1 MLDLVKGVVSKAVGL
16 AKANPLI
23 SGLGLAALVLP
34 KLMGTSP
41 AAMMGAQSAIGNRL
55 PPQGMPP
62 QGMPPSSPG
71 SF

>member
-1 MLDLVKGVVSKAVGL
+1 MMDLVKGVVSTAVGL

-34 KLMGTSP
+34 KLMGSSP
-41 AAMMGAQSAIGNRL
+41 AAMTGAQNAIGNQL
-55 PPQGMPP
+55 PPQGTPP
-62 QGMPPSSPG
+62 QSPG